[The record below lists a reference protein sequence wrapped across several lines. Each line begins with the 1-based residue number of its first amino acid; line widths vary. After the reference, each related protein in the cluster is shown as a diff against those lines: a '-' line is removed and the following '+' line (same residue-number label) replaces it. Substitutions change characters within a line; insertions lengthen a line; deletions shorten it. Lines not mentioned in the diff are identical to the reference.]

1 MTPQLAFSRMPPGFR
16 FQPTDEQLVVDYLQ
30 RRTAAQPC
38 VTPDITDIDVYNV
51 DPWQLPAMAMYGSDH
66 DRYFFTMAAREA
78 QARRTTPSGFWKPTG
93 TKKTIFVVAGGH
105 EVPTAVKRRFVFY
118 LGHHQ
123 PSGSNNNN
131 KTSWIMHEYRLMN
144 SPRAAV
150 PSSSSVNRLP
160 TDDLTEEM
168 VLCRI
173 SNKDLPKPPF
183 IHNGLLQFSSVGLNG
198 DGYNYLILDH
208 LEPPAMEYPNVDIGN
223 VDDAAAADDDPG
235 DLDEEIDDSM
245 QRNHGG

>member
-1 MTPQLAFSRMPPGFR
+1 MSKLGKRKKYI
-16 FQPTDEQLVVDYLQ
+16 LI
-30 RRTAAQPC
+30 
-38 VTPDITDIDVYNV
+38 VTLIDAILMQHILTVFV
-51 DPWQLPAMAMYGSDH
+51 AMAMYGSDH

-183 IHNGLLQFSSVGLNG
+183 IHNSLLQFSSVGLNG

-208 LEPPAMEYPNVDIGN
+208 LEPPAMEYPNVGIGN
-223 VDDAAAADDDPG
+223 VDDAAAGTDDPG

>member
-1 MTPQLAFSRMPPGFR
+1 MSKLGKRKKYI
-16 FQPTDEQLVVDYLQ
+16 LI
-30 RRTAAQPC
+30 
-38 VTPDITDIDVYNV
+38 VTLIDAILMQHILTVFV
-51 DPWQLPAMAMYGSDH
+51 AMAMYGSDH

-160 TDDLTEEM
+160 TDDQQG
-168 VLCRI
+168 
-173 SNKDLPKPPF
+173 PPTRCCVGSPTRTCLN
-183 IHNGLLQFSSVGLNG
+183 HPSSTTACCSSLQWG
-198 DGYNYLILDH
+198 
-208 LEPPAMEYPNVDIGN
+208 
-223 VDDAAAADDDPG
+223 
-235 DLDEEIDDSM
+235 
-245 QRNHGG
+245 